1 MHMDPAQ
8 YVVSVF
14 GGVCALA
21 RAIGKTPGRVS
32 HWRRT
37 GRIASDDV
45 KRRVLA
51 VARER
56 GLDLTADDLLD
67 GREVDTAKTT
77 MGKAPTGAH

>member
-1 MHMDPAQ
+1 MDPAQ
-8 YVVSVF
+8 YAVHVF

-37 GRIASDDV
+37 GRIASDNV
-45 KRRVLA
+45 KRKVLA

-56 GLDLTADDLLD
+56 KLDITADDLLD
-67 GREVDTAKTT
+67 GREVATARI
-77 MGKAPTGAH
+77 GKRP